1 MELRTRATFDP
12 PDRVRVPHVL
22 HRPEASPPA
31 LVALDHRSLSVPVES
46 DFFVRSVRDTDPD
59 DAAQVVDWVTAWG
72 PVHLPASVRLAPS
85 GPFDDGRTHHDA
97 LRVAARLHLLGM
109 HFEHPSS
116 TERRMPVRAA
126 GWGIALLKTLAD
138 LAYHVGRLGHPAT
151 DDHFEA
157 FADATGAAW
166 HGVGVDPGS
175 PTPETGR
182 RSLRTFV
189 ALINEMC
196 GGTAP
201 LPGFVLH
208 DDPSPVPDEPPAC
221 GTAAARQIASLHA
234 RDVRVRDCLN
244 CGGRFSIKSG
254 RATRTTRGR
263 KDADHCSPSCA
274 NAYSSR
280 RSYHAAKAGADPS
293 VAQQRP

>member
-1 MELRTRATFDP
+1 MPVPTPIGPAEWLNATT
-12 PDRVRVPHVL
+12 VAVPVVGSEPGGVNRMGIYKL
-22 HRPEASPPA
+22 PGEASEPGA
-31 LVALDHRSLSVPVES
+31 I
-46 DFFVRSVRDTDPD
+46 
-59 DAAQVVDWVTAWG
+59 DAGQLMFH
-72 PVHLPASVRLAPS
+72 PLP
-85 GPFDDGRTHHDA
+85 G
-97 LRVAARLHLLGM
+97 
-109 HFEHPSS
+109 
-116 TERRMPVRAA
+116 
-126 GWGIALLKTLAD
+126 
-138 LAYHVGRLGHPAT
+138 
-151 DDHFEA
+151 
-157 FADATGAAW
+157 
-166 HGVGVDPGS
+166 
-175 PTPETGR
+175 
-182 RSLRTFV
+182 V

-201 LPGFVLH
+201 LPVFVLH